1 MVLLQRT
8 AMVSPMVDPTPPGS
22 DALRRNLRK
31 KWEERDRRRG
41 ELEAYYADLVAQTR
55 AHHVGIVARA
65 LRAASKDTPPTYRSL
80 AETAVDALTA
90 EGIVFARLSDE
101 IGDT

>member
-1 MVLLQRT
+1 
-8 AMVSPMVDPTPPGS
+8 MVSPMADQVAAGS
-22 DALRRNLRK
+22 EDLRRE
-31 KWEERDRRRG
+31 WDERARRRG
-41 ELEAYYADLVAQTR
+41 ELEAYYLDLVAQTR
-55 AHHVGIVARA
+55 ARHVGIVARA

>member
-1 MVLLQRT
+1 
-8 AMVSPMVDPTPPGS
+8 
-22 DALRRNLRK
+22 
-31 KWEERDRRRG
+31 
-41 ELEAYYADLVAQTR
+41 
-55 AHHVGIVARA
+55 VARA